1 MLVYQRVPFS
11 PNSCRC
17 RRCRHPRQCSSRL
30 LLDRSRDR
38 LPGSHTKIGSVM
50 ASHELLVPNQWFWAP
65 FLTYFLMEHTSN
77 LGFILIDIFQKNM
90 KGDGDTIRII
100 HNQSVRLAQSVWL
113 AAPHFGWPTP
123 NWRAFSILFCS
134 VCWNRETW
142 NGSVQ
147 IGPWHMLVL
156 QFRVLFH
163 QPKLP
168 SK

>member
-17 RRCRHPRQCSSRL
+17 RRCRHPRQCSMRL
-30 LLDRSRDR
+30 LLDRSRNR
-38 LPGSHTKIGSVM
+38 LPRSHTKIGSVL
-50 ASHELLVPNQWFWAP
+50 ASHALLVPNQWFWAP

-123 NWRAFSILFCS
+123 NWRAFSIF
-134 VCWNRETW
+134 
-142 NGSVQ
+142 
-147 IGPWHMLVL
+147 VL
-156 QFRVLFH
+156 QRMLKQRNLKRIRPDRPMTYVGVAISSFFH
-163 QPKLP
+163 QPELP